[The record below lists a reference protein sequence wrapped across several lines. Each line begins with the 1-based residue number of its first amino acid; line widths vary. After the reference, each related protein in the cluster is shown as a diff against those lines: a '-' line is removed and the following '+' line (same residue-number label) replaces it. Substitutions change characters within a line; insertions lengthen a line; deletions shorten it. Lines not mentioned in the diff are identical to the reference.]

1 MTNMTQDD
9 HSRIQVG
16 EHQIG
21 ILGLKAAIAE
31 IAECHRDRT
40 DEEVEKELLER
51 LVKKNY
57 IPLSV
62 REAYG
67 KAFVREF
74 RKSLGQP
81 YEPEVSPV
89 LDVVILG
96 PGCYQCNRLTE
107 TVMQVLS
114 ETGTPASLEH
124 VTDCK
129 AIAEYGFVRTPALIV
144 NGKVAAMGTVPSAKK
159 IKDLLTS
166 AQD

>member
-1 MTNMTQDD
+1 MTGMTQDD

-16 EHQIG
+16 DHQIG
-21 ILGLKAAIAE
+21 IMGLSGAMAE
-31 IAECHRDRT
+31 IAGSHADRP
-40 DEEVEKELLER
+40 DEEISEALLER
-51 LVKKNY
+51 LDKKNY
-57 IPLSV
+57 IPASV

-81 YEPEVSPV
+81 YEPEASHA

-96 PGCYQCNRLTE
+96 PGCYECNRLTE

-129 AIAEYGFVRTPALIV
+129 AIGEYGLVRVPALII
-144 NGKVAAMGTVPSAKK
+144 NGKVATMGTVPSAKK
-159 IKDLLTS
+159 IKALLTS
-166 AQD
+166 EE